1 MTKELVIISG
11 KGGTGKTCIT
21 ASFGYLSTSRVMAD
35 CDVDAADLHIIL
47 QPLIEEKQEF
57 RGGEKAVIDP
67 YRCVKCGLCSEV
79 CRYEAIKEN
88 LTVDG
93 FSCEGCSV
101 CYHVCPEQAITME
114 ESLNGYWFVSE
125 SRFGPMVHAAL
136 LPGEENSGKLVA
148 LVRNQAKTLAKRLDK
163 NLVLVDGAPGVGCP
177 VISSITGADHVMVV
191 TEPSLSGL
199 HDMQRAISLVKTFNI
214 PITAVINKFDINTDV
229 SGKIE
234 HWLDQNSVNLGG
246 KIPYDPNVIRSMV
259 RKKTVVESGSG
270 PANDSIRQLWDY
282 VSNHALKLEGS
293 HGA

>member
-21 ASFGYLSTSRVMAD
+21 ASFGYLSTSKVMAD

-47 QPLIEEKQEF
+47 QPRIEEKHEF
-57 RGGEKAVIDP
+57 RGGEKASINP
-67 YRCVKCGLCSEV
+67 FRCIKCGLCSEV
-79 CRYEAIKEN
+79 CRYEAITEN

-93 FSCEGCSV
+93 FSCEGCAV

-114 ESLNGYWFVSE
+114 ESLNGHWFVSE

-148 LVRNQAKTLAKRLDK
+148 LVRNQANALAKRLSKD
-163 NLVLVDGAPGVGCP
+163 LVVVDGAPGVGCP

-191 TEPSLSGL
+191 TEPTLSGL
-199 HDMQRAISLVKTFNI
+199 HDMQRAISLVKNFNI
-214 PITAVINKFDINTDV
+214 NITAVINKFDINIDV
-229 SGKIE
+229 SNKIE
-234 HWLDQNSVNLGG
+234 QWLDQNSVNLGG
-246 KIPYDPNVIRSMV
+246 KIPYDPNVIKSMV
-259 RKKTVVESGSG
+259 MKKTVVESGNG
-270 PANDSIRQLWDY
+270 PANDSVRQLWDY
-282 VSNHALKLEGS
+282 MWNDALRMGAS